1 MASALIHIAVAKKIN
16 EVLKFKDE
24 TKLFVGTVAP
34 DLGKL
39 LGDTKEAGHFETDN
53 TYLPNLN
60 KFLNKY
66 KLDKEFELGYF
77 IHLYTD
83 LLWFDEF
90 MLNYYKDHILYLND
104 GTKIEAEFW
113 VKMRKVYD
121 DYSVL
126 NAKIIDIYN
135 LDLDGFLNTYHVD
148 SDITEVNL
156 SEIRKLIE
164 QIDGFIEES
173 RINENELEVFTLD
186 KIIWFIEDTAKR
198 FIKEVRSGQFNISK

>member
-1 MASALIHIAVAKKIN
+1 M
-16 EVLKFKDE
+16 
-24 TKLFVGTVAP
+24 
-34 DLGKL
+34 
-39 LGDTKEAGHFETDN
+39 
-53 TYLPNLN
+53 
-60 KFLNKY
+60 
-66 KLDKEFELGYF
+66 
-77 IHLYTD
+77 
-83 LLWFDEF
+83 
-90 MLNYYKDHILYLND
+90 
-104 GTKIEAEFW
+104 EAEFW